1 MNFLKKLFKSNDDAE
16 LRAIIRM
23 QQNALET
30 ETEKRKYADRLLMM
44 IAASEDVN
52 IPVEMVL
59 EIWDYLHMDEL
70 KNFEE

>member
-30 ETEKRKYADRLLMM
+30 EIEKRKYADRLLMM